1 MIISNK
7 VHKTAKLRFYGDEFV
22 FNTTSGMF
30 YRITS
35 SAGFLLQNIINGVE
49 DDQLVTLFQ
58 EHYDID
64 RTTAIQDVELLLN
77 NLTELGV
84 ID

>member
-1 MIISNK
+1 MVTGNK
-7 VHKTAKLRFYGDEFV
+7 THKTARLRFYGDEFV

-35 SAGFLLQNIINGVE
+35 TAGFLLKELIDGAE

-58 EHYDID
+58 ERYDID
-64 RTTAIQDVELLLN
+64 RATAIQDVELLLN

>member
-1 MIISNK
+1 MTSNK
-7 VHKTAKLRFYGDEFV
+7 THQTATLRFYGDEFV

-35 SAGFLLQNIINGVE
+35 SAGFLLHNLIKGVE
-49 DDQLVTLFQ
+49 DDQLVMLFQ
-58 EHYDID
+58 EHYGID
-64 RTTAIQDVELLLN
+64 RATAIQDVELLLN

>member
-1 MIISNK
+1 MAISNK
-7 VHKTAKLRFYGDEFV
+7 IHKTAKLRFYGDEFV
-22 FNTTSGMF
+22 FNTASGMF
-30 YRITS
+30 YRITP
-35 SAGFLLQNIINGVE
+35 SASFLLQNIINGAE

-58 EHYDID
+58 ERYGID

-84 ID
+84 IN

>member
-1 MIISNK
+1 MIASNK
-7 VHKTAKLRFYGDEFV
+7 THQTETLRFYGDEFV

-35 SAGFLLQNIINGVE
+35 SAGFLLHHLIKGVD

-64 RTTAIQDVELLLN
+64 RATAIQDVELLLN

-84 ID
+84 IV

>member
-1 MIISNK
+1 MVTGNK
-7 VHKTAKLRFYGDEFV
+7 THKTEKLRFYGDEFV

-35 SAGFLLQNIINGVE
+35 SAGFLLQNLINGVG

-58 EHYDID
+58 NHYGID
-64 RTTAIQDVELLLN
+64 RATAIQDVELLLN

>member
-1 MIISNK
+1 MVTGNK
-7 VHKTAKLRFYGDEFV
+7 IHKAEKLRFYGDEFV
-22 FNTTSGMF
+22 FNTASGMF

-35 SAGFLLQNIINGVE
+35 SAGFLLQNLINGVG

-58 EHYDID
+58 NRYGID
-64 RTTAIQDVELLLN
+64 RATAIQDVELLLN